1 MNLDGISEDSGAL
14 MCYTDKRDCCREED
28 STSQMRL
35 GEWYYPNGS
44 VVRQD
49 SSFYK
54 NRGLSVVHL
63 HRRMNA
69 IMPTGVFHCE
79 VPDSSGVDHSI
90 YVGVYPREQG
100 NNIHKSIGH

>member
-1 MNLDGISEDSGAL
+1 MTIDDIAEDNGAL
-14 MCYTDKRDCCREED
+14 MCYTDKLDCCRGSKAAE
-28 STSQMRL
+28 RL
-35 GEWYYPNGS
+35 GEWYYPNGI

-49 SSFYK
+49 SNFYK
-54 NRGLSVVHL
+54 NRGLSVVRL
-63 HRRMNA
+63 YRRMNA

-100 NNIHKSIGH
+100 NNSHKSIGH